1 MKTLLFCAAVL
12 ISAPGLHGCFNAP
25 INAATAL
32 SSARTST
39 RTQSKD
45 PISRANFVSLKWQR
59 SGGYAGIQT
68 QVFIH
73 NGTMQLHQGAPD
85 NKKPAQSKALN
96 KPEFQSIL
104 KTLNDARFTKIVG
117 KYYQPGLMDGFG
129 DVITLV
135 LQTPGEKPQLFVVD
149 NYGDKAPQAFY
160 KVRESLRALKNKKFA
175 GERN

>member
-12 ISAPGLHGCFNAP
+12 ISAPGLHGCSNAP
-25 INAATAL
+25 INAATPL
-32 SSARTST
+32 SSA

-59 SGGYAGIQT
+59 SGGYAGIHL
-68 QVFIH
+68 QVLVH
-73 NGTMQLHQGAPD
+73 NGTIQLHQGAPD
-85 NKKPAQSKALN
+85 DKKPAQSKALN
-96 KPEFQSIL
+96 KTEFQSVL

-135 LQTPGEKPQLFVVD
+135 LQTPGEKLQRFVVD
-149 NYGDKAPQAFY
+149 SYGDKAPQAFY